1 MNLSKRLEVS
11 GMFLLLKNGK
21 VSFVKGGQM

>member
-11 GMFLLLKNGK
+11 GMFLFFKNGK